1 MPEEENLEIV
11 RDMYAAFGRRDI
23 PALLEHLDEYI
34 EWEAVI
40 GAAPHVP
47 TAGKRVGK
55 NMVQEFFRILNEAV
69 TFDVFEAEEFVAQ
82 GDEVVVLGRYT
93 GRAKSTNRGFAERW
107 AMAMTVRHGKVVRFR
122 EYVSTSRIDAAF
134 DIVGA

>member
-1 MPEEENLEIV
+1 MPEHDNLAMV
-11 RDMYAAFGRRDI
+11 RDIYAAFGRGDI
-23 PALLEHLDEYI
+23 PALLQHLDEYI

-55 NMVQEFFRILNEAV
+55 NMVKDFFRILSETVA
-69 TFDVFEAEEFVAQ
+69 FDAFEAEEFVAQ
-82 GDEVVVLGRYT
+82 GDDVIVLGRYAGRAAST
-93 GRAKSTNRGFAERW
+93 GREFAERW
-107 AMAMTVRHGKVVRFR
+107 AMAMTVKHGKVVRFR

-134 DIVGA
+134 DVVGA

>member
-1 MPEEENLEIV
+1 MPEHENLAMV
-11 RDMYAAFGRRDI
+11 RAIYAAFGRGDI

-40 GAAPHVP
+40 GAAPQVP

-55 NMVQEFFRILNEAV
+55 NMVKEFFRILGEAV
-69 TFDVFEAEEFVAQ
+69 AFDVFEAEEFVAQ
-82 GDEVVVLGRYT
+82 GDEVVVLGRYAGRAIST
-93 GRAKSTNRGFAERW
+93 GRSFAERW
-107 AMAMTVRHGKVVRFR
+107 AMVMTVRHGKVVRFR

-134 DIVGA
+134 DVVGA